1 MKTFIAL
8 ALISFNVF
16 AAPVKTCSTV
26 LSMPGEASIPT
37 KFEMMEGG
45 VAVVTQKI
53 EGESSSYEDKYVVE
67 VNTVREGLT
76 ENSDDEALNTAEKLI
91 VHAMTLENDPVFE
104 GKLRTGVKLKNVRSA
119 KVYLIGEVTNMGGTA
134 VVEASDKNGK
144 ALGSFLG
151 GFLISA
157 CK

>member
-1 MKTFIAL
+1 MKT
-8 ALISFNVF
+8 LIFLSLLSINAF
-16 AAPVKTCSTV
+16 AAPVKTCSTF
-26 LSMPGEASIPT
+26 LSMPGEPSIPS
-37 KFEMMEGG
+37 KFEMMANG

-53 EGESSSYEDKYVVE
+53 EGETSSYEDKYVVE

-76 ENSDDEALNTAEKLI
+76 EATEIEGLNNAERLI

-104 GKLRTGVKLKNVRSA
+104 GKLRTGVKLKKISSA
-119 KVYLIGEVTNMGGTA
+119 TVYTIGEVTNMGGTA

-151 GFLISA
+151 GFLISS

>member
-8 ALISFNVF
+8 ALISFNLF
-16 AAPVKTCSTV
+16 AAPIKTCSTT
-26 LSMPGEASIPT
+26 LSMPGEPSIPT
-37 KFEMMEGG
+37 KFEMNEGG
-45 VAVVTQKI
+45 VAVVTQKV
-53 EGESSSYEDKYVVE
+53 EGETTSYEEKYVVE

-76 ENSDDEALNTAEKLI
+76 ENSDMDTLNTAEKLI
-91 VHAMTLENDPVFE
+91 VHAMNLENDPVFE

-134 VVEASDKNGK
+134 VVEASDRNGK